1 VLRCHTLNLN
11 VHGFMTAQVRV
22 MACLRVRSLIVIVLQ
37 ERRVSII
44 EFNSSALMIYR
55 RSMHETEIRLEMV
68 L

>member
-1 VLRCHTLNLN
+1 
-11 VHGFMTAQVRV
+11 MTAQVRV